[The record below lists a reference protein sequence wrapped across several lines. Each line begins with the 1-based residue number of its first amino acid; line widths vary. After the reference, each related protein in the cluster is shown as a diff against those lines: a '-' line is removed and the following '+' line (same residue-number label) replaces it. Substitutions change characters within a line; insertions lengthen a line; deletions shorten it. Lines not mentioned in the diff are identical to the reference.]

1 MKYKYVI
8 WDLDGTLLNTIE
20 DLHASV
26 NYALGRYGQ
35 PLRSLKETTRNVGNG
50 IRLLISRSLEG
61 GEENPAIEDVFCAFK
76 THYAENCLNLTRPY
90 DKIPELLQTLKASGV
105 KMAVVSNKIDF
116 AVKDLRDR
124 FFPWLDVAMG
134 EQEGIARKPAPDMVY
149 RAMQELG
156 AAPDK
161 TVFIGDSEVDVETA
175 RNAKLPCIAVL
186 WGFRQKEEL
195 ISVGGEVFVQDA
207 DELCGLLGVRLKG
220 SN

>member
-1 MKYKYVI
+1 MNYKYII

-26 NYALGRYGQ
+26 NYALEKYGQ
-35 PLRSLKETTRNVGNG
+35 PLKTLKETTRNVGNG

-61 GEENPAIEDVFCAFK
+61 GEENPAIEEVFSAFK
-76 THYAENCLNLTRPY
+76 AHYAENCLNLTRPY
-90 DKIPELLQTLKASGV
+90 DGITDLLQKLKASGV

-149 RAMQELG
+149 KAMEELG
-156 AAPDK
+156 ATAEE
-161 TVFIGDSEVDVETA
+161 TVFVGDSEVDVVTA
-175 RNAKLPCIAVL
+175 KNAGLPCIAVL
-186 WGFRQKEEL
+186 WGFREKDEL
-195 ISVGGEVFVQDA
+195 TAVGGKDFAENA
-207 DELCGLLGVRLKG
+207 DELAALLGL
-220 SN
+220 